1 MGLQLIK
8 MRTVAIIPA
17 RYKSTRLPGKPLI
30 KLKGKEMIVR
40 VAEIAEEALGREN
53 VYVATDDQRI
63 IDVVESY
70 GFQTILTSEKCLT
83 GTDRVAEASL
93 QIEADFYIN
102 VQGDEP
108 LLDPNDILKIKE
120 AKLNYPNHIV
130 NCWAPLNEYEEA
142 DNPKL
147 AKIVANLYDE
157 MLYISRSAIPGT
169 KTGGFKGVMKNVSI
183 YGFNKEH
190 LKAFSFT
197 DSKSPLESIEDIET
211 LRFLELGY
219 KIKLV
224 EVKGDSY
231 SVDYPED
238 IKIVEKLL

>member
-8 MRTVAIIPA
+8 MRVVAIIPA

-40 VAEIAEEALGREN
+40 VAEIAEKALGREN
-53 VYVATDDQRI
+53 VYIATDDQRI

-70 GFQTILTSEKCLT
+70 GFQVILTSTTCLT
-83 GTDRVAEASL
+83 GTDRVAEAAL
-93 QIEADFYIN
+93 QIEADIIIN

-130 NCWAPLNEYEEA
+130 NCWAPLNKYEEA
-142 DNPKL
+142 NNPKL
-147 AKIVANLYDE
+147 AKIVANLHGE

-169 KTGGFKGVMKNVSI
+169 KNGGSKNVMKNVSI
-183 YGFNKEH
+183 YGFNKNH
-190 LKAFSFT
+190 LKAFSCL
-197 DSKSPLESIEDIET
+197 DEKLPLEAIEDIET

-224 EVKGDSY
+224 KVKGDSY

-238 IKIVEKLL
+238 IEIVENLL

>member
-1 MGLQLIK
+1 
-8 MRTVAIIPA
+8 MRAVAIIPA
-17 RYKSTRLPGKPLI
+17 RYQSTRLPGKPLI
-30 KLKGKEMIVR
+30 KLKGKEMIIR
-40 VAEIAEEALGREN
+40 VAEIAEKALGKKN

-70 GFQTILTSEKCLT
+70 GFQVILTSLTCLT

-93 QIEADFYIN
+93 QIKADIIIN

-120 AKLNYPNHIV
+120 AKLKYPDHIV
-130 NCWAPLNEYEEA
+130 NCWAPLNEHEKA
-142 DNPKL
+142 DDPKL
-147 AKIVANLYDE
+147 AKVVSNLHGE

-169 KTGGFKGVMKNVSI
+169 KKGGFKNVMKNVSI
-183 YGFNKEH
+183 YGFNKKH
-190 LKAFSFT
+190 LKVFST
-197 DSKSPLESIEDIET
+197 LDTKTPLESIEDIET

-231 SVDYPED
+231 SVDYPKD
-238 IKIVEKLL
+238 VKIVEELL

>member
-1 MGLQLIK
+1 VGLQLIK
-8 MRTVAIIPA
+8 MRVVAIIPA

-40 VAEIAEEALGREN
+40 VAEIAEKALGKEN

-63 IDVVESY
+63 IDVVENY
-70 GFQTILTSEKCLT
+70 GFQSILTSEKCLT

-93 QIEADFYIN
+93 QIEADMFIN

-120 AKLNYPNHIV
+120 AKTKYPDHIV

-147 AKIVANLYDE
+147 AKIVSNLYGE

-169 KTGGFKGVMKNVSI
+169 KNGGSECVMKNVSI
-183 YGFNKEH
+183 YGFSKEH
-190 LKAFSFT
+190 LKAFSLT

-238 IKIVEKLL
+238 IKIVEELL